1 MPSERRHKPPQN
13 PRLGAGGLHTGGS
26 LDGDSEDFL
35 SVSSSPSELLVVA
48 KVANP
53 QDLLR
58 MEALGGREFR

>member
-1 MPSERRHKPPQN
+1 V
-13 PRLGAGGLHTGGS
+13 GGLHTGDS
-26 LDGDSEDFL
+26 LDWDSEDFL

-58 MEALGGREFR
+58 MEALGVESFGESGR